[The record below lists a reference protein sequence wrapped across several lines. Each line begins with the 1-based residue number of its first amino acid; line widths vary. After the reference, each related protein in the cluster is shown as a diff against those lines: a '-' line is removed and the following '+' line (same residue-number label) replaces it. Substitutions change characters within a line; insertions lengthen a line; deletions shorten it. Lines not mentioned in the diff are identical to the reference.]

1 MKSSH
6 KKRRLVLARKQWGK
20 YNQTAKA
27 PTNSFLNV
35 YKISSYIVDN
45 VDYCSNLIELAKDT
59 NNHKITLLKRMKEID
74 IKLY

>member
-6 KKRRLVLARKQWGK
+6 KKRRLIMARKRWGR

-35 YKISSYIVDN
+35 YKVSSYIVDN

-59 NNHKITLLKRMKEID
+59 TT
-74 IKLY
+74 IKLHY